1 MIRQHLGH
9 LKAKQ
14 ASLNMKMIRMLHVT
28 ISFQLG
34 MISSLYLSQG
44 HGFSSQSI
52 VKVTLSSKGKGL
64 LQMPLNT
71 FECV

>member
-14 ASLNMKMIRMLHVT
+14 ASLNMKMIHMLHVT

-44 HGFSSQSI
+44 HGFTSQMAADDILI
-52 VKVTLSSKGKGL
+52 VTNICPGGIKD
-64 LQMPLNT
+64 
-71 FECV
+71 